1 MLKTIVGILLIA
13 STIIFIYPIG
23 NIIIPE
29 GIKLFS
35 DNSTDGELIKC
46 FGKAKIESYER
57 YEKLDMD
64 DVYCEC
70 YSIYFNEKQANA
82 IENQI
87 NSDENWTIKPFN
99 EKIFNNYKK
108 LNVNNLDNSYY
119 YLIEFD
125 KNYNTI
131 ETNREILDNK
141 PIEWYKS
148 AIYDGN
154 NKTLYYYYRH
164 YEK

>member
-1 MLKTIVGILLIA
+1 MLKTIVGIILIA

-29 GIKLFS
+29 GIKLFF
-35 DNSTDGELIKC
+35 DNSTDGKLIKG

-57 YEKLDMD
+57 YEKIGTEA
-64 DVYCEC
+64 YSKC
-70 YSIYFNEKQANA
+70 YAIYFNKKQANA

-87 NSDENWTIKPFN
+87 NSDENWTRQPFN
-99 EKIFNNYKK
+99 EKIINNYKK
-108 LNVNNLDNSYY
+108 FNVNNFENLYY

-125 KNYNTI
+125 KDYNTI

-148 AIYDGN
+148 AIYDTDS
-154 NKTLYYYYRH
+154 KTLYYYYK
-164 YEK
+164 YYQK

>member
-1 MLKTIVGILLIA
+1 MLKTIVGIILIA
-13 STIIFIYPIG
+13 SIIIFIYPIG

-35 DNSTDGELIKC
+35 NNNTDSELIKG
-46 FGKAKIESYER
+46 FGKVKIEDYER
-57 YEKLDMD
+57 YEKIGMEA
-64 DVYCEC
+64 YSKC
-70 YSIYFNEKQANA
+70 YAIYFNEKQANV

-87 NSDENWTIKPFN
+87 NSDENWTRKPFN
-99 EKIFNNYKK
+99 EKIINNYKK
-108 LNVNNLDNSYY
+108 FNVNKFENSYY
-119 YLIEFD
+119 YIIEFD
-125 KNYNTI
+125 KDYNTI

-141 PIEWYKS
+141 QIEWYKS